1 MSDARSLLR
10 AKRAATE
17 TRISHPYA
25 SYSSTNQ
32 LKCTIC
38 NSVIK
43 HASAWEGHLGSKAHR
58 VGVARVRAEQE
69 AAGAAAREEAARL
82 RNEEEERMK
91 EERERELDVQR
102 RQRDEQEDEQEQ
114 LRAGSKRKADE
125 DSSMTSPGNAE
136 KSKGKKTKKVRIEEG
151 SSGMKEGFPADFFS
165 DPSRSIPAFTNDSD
179 EEEEEGEDGQAMAVD
194 AQAPKTAIDDE
205 FEMFQREMAASQP
218 QDRAQL
224 FAQATVEAQ
233 PEMFSEEHISGGFA
247 KPRQPGEAA
256 ETEDAAGA
264 PIPMTEEE
272 KAEAKRKQRE
282 EDDRE
287 LIMDRLLEEERI
299 QEEADMRV
307 QAMKNRMEALK
318 KRREAR
324 KAGAKAQS

>member
-25 SYSSTNQ
+25 SYTSSNQ

-58 VGVARVRAEQE
+58 VGVAKVRAEQE
-69 AAGAAAREEAARL
+69 AAAQRQQQEVARIRV
-82 RNEEEERMK
+82 EEEERVR
-91 EERERELDVQR
+91 EEREQELDVQR
-102 RQRDEQEDEQEQ
+102 RQRDEQEAE
-114 LRAGSKRKADE
+114 RAAGSKRKAEE
-125 DSSMTSPGNAE
+125 DSSMASPDAA
-136 KSKGKKTKKVRIEEG
+136 KSKGKTKKVKLEE
-151 SSGMKEGFPADFFS
+151 SSSTKAGFPADFFS

-179 EEEEEGEDGQAMAVD
+179 DEEDAEGEGGGEAMAVD
-194 AQAPKTAIDDE
+194 APAKTAIDDE
-205 FEMFQREMAASQP
+205 FEMFQREMLASAP
-218 QDRAQL
+218 QTRDKADL
-224 FAQATVEAQ
+224 YAQATVAAEA
-233 PEMFSEEHISGGFA
+233 ELFTEEHISGGFA
-247 KPRQPGEAA
+247 RPSTTQAGDAAEVTEAA
-256 ETEDAAGA
+256 V
-264 PIPMTEEE
+264 IPMTEEE

-318 KRREAR
+318 KKREAR
-324 KAGAKAQS
+324 KAAAGAKGQS